1 MNMYLL
7 RRLWFLF
14 ALLCVTAVAS
24 HPGAALSKT
33 ATPKATAPAAAATT
47 DAASTA
53 TTSDQSATAA
63 PPAADTDDFNDEPES
78 VDRHGRLDWR
88 NRIETR
94 HRHRHDTDND
104 IVSIGHSSHLQSGE
118 KADAVVSVFG
128 SSTSEGEAGDVVSVM
143 GNTRVTGPVHDSAV
157 AVLGNVY
164 IDSKV
169 DGDVVAVL
177 GNVTLGPNAEIGGDV
192 VAVLGTMQRDPAAIT
207 HGSVQR
213 VLNFDAGVGGFDW
226 LNTWITHCL
235 LYARPLA
242 FVHGL
247 GWAWTLALGL
257 LAFYACLALLFRSG
271 VDQCVHTLETEPGH
285 TALAALIGIL
295 LTPVLLVLLCV
306 TVIGIAAVPFVVGAL
321 FCMSLFGKAVM
332 LAWLGGRVTGRRPGP
347 AGHPAVAIL
356 IGGALVLL
364 LYVVPVVGFLVYKLL
379 GFFGFGAVV
388 YTLVLR
394 ARARRAFNGASPPS
408 AGARVSDLH
417 DAATT
422 ASATMAGA
430 GWTASA
436 APAAAGAAAAASC
449 RSGIECRRRRP
460 GAARLDA
467 ATVRTACPGAPAHHG
482 GDAARRFLDTHG
494 GLAAGCLIGRIR
506 HEPAAPIRQLPYSD
520 SCHLRCS
527 HVETAGHD
535 GRRHRVRFAR
545 GSIGRAAGRLGNGDR
560 ACPRLLSVVIRSVP
574 GLYLDCLRR
583 QRSGLARQNR
593 RDRGGAGQAG
603 RTVALGAAQS
613 QLGFTTARGS
623 RPAAMPCI
631 CGSRGGAPRCA
642 GSVHS
647 RRGTW
652 AAALQ

>member
-33 ATPKATAPAAAATT
+33 ATPKTTAPAAAATT
-47 DAASTA
+47 DPASTA
-53 TTSDQSATAA
+53 TTSDHSATAA
-63 PPAADTDDFNDEPES
+63 PAAADPDDFNDEPES
-78 VDRHGRLDWR
+78 VDRHDRLDWR

-128 SSTSEGEAGDVVSVM
+128 SSTNDGEAVDVVSVF

-157 AVLGNVY
+157 AVLGNAY

-177 GNVTLGPNAEIGGDV
+177 GNVTLGPNAEVGGDV
-192 VAVLGTMQRDPAAIT
+192 VAVLGTMQRDPAAII

-213 VLNFDAGVGGFDW
+213 ILNFDAGVGGFDW
-226 LNTWITHCL
+226 LNTWISHCL

-242 FVHGL
+242 LVSGL

-271 VDQCVHTLETEPGH
+271 VEQCVHTLETEPGH

-347 AGHPAVAIL
+347 ASHPAVAIL

-394 ARARRAFNGASPPS
+394 ARARRAFNGASPAAAGAAAPS
-408 AGARVSDLH
+408 ARVADLH
-417 DAATT
+417 DTTASAAT

-436 APAAAGAAAAASC
+436 APPAGAAAAAPS
-449 RSGIECRRRRP
+449 
-460 GAARLDA
+460 AA
-467 ATVRTACPGAPAHHG
+467 APESSA
-482 GDAARRFLDTHG
+482 
-494 GLAAGCLIGRIR
+494 AAGG
-506 HEPAAPIRQLPYSD
+506 PVPSASTPPPSAP
-520 SCHLRCS
+520 
-527 HVETAGHD
+527 HVPVTPH
-535 GRRHRVRFAR
+535 
-545 GSIGRAAGRLGNGDR
+545 I
-560 ACPRLLSVVIRSVP
+560 
-574 GLYLDCLRR
+574 
-583 QRSGLARQNR
+583 
-593 RDRGGAGQAG
+593 
-603 RTVALGAAQS
+603 T
-613 QLGFTTARGS
+613 
-623 RPAAMPCI
+623 AAMPRAGFWI
-631 CGSRGGAPRCA
+631 RMAALLLDVLLVGFVMALLHPLGHFHILILAIYGAVMWKLRGTTVGGIVCDLHVVRLDGRPVDWETAIVRALGCFLSLFVVFLGFIWIAFDANGQAWHDKIAGTVVVRAKRGAPL
-642 GSVHS
+642 V
-647 RRGTW
+647 
-652 AAALQ
+652 